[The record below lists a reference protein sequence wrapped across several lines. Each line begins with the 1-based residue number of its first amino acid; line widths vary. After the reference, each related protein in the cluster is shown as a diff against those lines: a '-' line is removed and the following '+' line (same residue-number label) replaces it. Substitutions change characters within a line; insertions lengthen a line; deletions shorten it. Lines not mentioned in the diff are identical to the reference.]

1 MHSLN
6 LDYTSFIYVNDE
18 SGNPVEY
25 KSLYGGESNRIWV
38 DYQDIPQYMKDA
50 MVAIED
56 KRFWEH
62 NGVDWWR
69 TLGAA
74 TNLLSS
80 GGSFGGSTITQQ
92 LIKNLT
98 GESDVSIS
106 RKLKEI
112 FRAEN
117 LEKKYTKEE
126 ILECYLNVV
135 NFGSGCKGYKQQQT
149 FIMEKI
155 LGLQLGRMC
164 CYSRYYTKPVCIF
177 SYEFSGQEQGA
188 SANCSDRNV

>member
-1 MHSLN
+1 
-6 LDYTSFIYVNDE
+6 
-18 SGNPVEY
+18 
-25 KSLYGGESNRIWV
+25 
-38 DYQDIPQYMKDA
+38 MKDA

-74 TNLLSS
+74 SNLLSS
-80 GGSFGGSTITQQ
+80 GRQ
-92 LIKNLT
+92 LWRLYHYTTVDKNLT

-135 NFGSGCKGYKQQQT
+135 NFGSGCKGVQAAAKPL
-149 FIMEKI
+149 FWK
-155 LGLQLGRMC
+155 
-164 CYSRYYTKPVCIF
+164 RY
-177 SYEFSGQEQGA
+177 
-188 SANCSDRNV
+188 